1 MGKANKSVKM
11 ETYILF
17 KLFGSMFLSGKNQG
31 KSHCSVCKINTLK
44 ADIVPSSDLQTLLSM
59 LKIQCNTF
67 SKKFLIS
74 IHYNH

>member
-1 MGKANKSVKM
+1 MC
-11 ETYILF
+11 
-17 KLFGSMFLSGKNQG
+17 LSGKNHG
-31 KSHCSVCKINTLK
+31 KSQCSVCKINTLK

>member
-1 MGKANKSVKM
+1 
-11 ETYILF
+11 
-17 KLFGSMFLSGKNQG
+17 MFLSGKNQG
-31 KSHCSVCKINTLK
+31 KSQCSVCKINTLK